1 MMYSPK
7 ALPLLIGCFLT
18 FLASSFMTAE
28 SFSLAPT
35 SQVVQQKQHQQRS
48 LFGSN
53 HKVPT
58 TSLHAASSSTS
69 SSSPDSSSSSSGDP
83 KEIIA
88 RRIVVQGP
96 SVQNGYYRA
105 CVLNEGGK
113 FRRLTGTMTPPDDS
127 EKAEILVEGN
137 RKQVEG
143 FIRWCKKGNVGLN
156 QVTTVAEILDEEPTG
171 LYEGFYVKTK

>member
-18 FLASSFMTAE
+18 FLASSCMTAE

-35 SQVVQQKQHQQRS
+35 SQLVQQHHQRL
-48 LFGSN
+48 LFGGN

-105 CVLNEGGK
+105 CVLNEVRNK
-113 FRRLTGTMTPPDDS
+113 TPENFGIFESSRVDFD
-127 EKAEILVEGN
+127 EKKN
-137 RKQVEG
+137 KM
-143 FIRWCKKGNVGLN
+143 
-156 QVTTVAEILDEEPTG
+156 
-171 LYEGFYVKTK
+171 